1 MHISALAFTYWME
14 AAREDLATLSA
25 YRAASVRAGILARAE
40 ACVRL
45 ALRAANAMN
54 CPTRK
59 ALCFQA
65 LNWLRAAQAHCR
77 PLDLAA

>member
-1 MHISALAFTYWME
+1 MDISALAFTYWME

-25 YRAASVRAGILARAE
+25 YRVPDVRADILARAE

-54 CPTRK
+54 CARRK
-59 ALCFQA
+59 TLCFQA

-77 PLDLAA
+77 PLAIVA